1 MDFHWG
7 CFRTYLD
14 RLGLRDRCRF
24 TILGPLLLLAGVGY
38 AGAGAVP
45 VLVAHIA
52 GPDATWEDLSL
63 PWQLGISALIA
74 VGLFVLYLVVWSLLP

>member
-1 MDFHWG
+1 
-7 CFRTYLD
+7 
-14 RLGLRDRCRF
+14 
-24 TILGPLLLLAGVGY
+24 LLLAGVGS

-45 VLVAHIA
+45 VLVARIA

-74 VGLFVLYLVVWSLLP
+74 VGLFVLYLVVWAVLP